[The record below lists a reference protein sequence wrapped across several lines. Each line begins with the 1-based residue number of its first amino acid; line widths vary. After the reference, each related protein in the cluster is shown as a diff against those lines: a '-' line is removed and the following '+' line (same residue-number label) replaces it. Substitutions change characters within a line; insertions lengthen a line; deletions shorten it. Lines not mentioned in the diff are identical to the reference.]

1 MADRSYEWPS
11 DATTGSAAQAG
22 QVWRR
27 CASFAGGW
35 RGLCGGTP
43 RILSIVIG
51 QTNSLGS
58 SSEPSPNDSRRACRS
73 ASPLSSRSRCCAC
86 SRAAAFTCTA
96 AANVIACSSA
106 ATSVPPSAACS
117 RVDARLRNLSL
128 RVAQEDKSVC
138 VRATS
143 SSTSTPVAPCA
154 RRPSALAASFANLAS
169 APPFSSASSGGMAPA
184 PMMAALFASLPA
196 RLLSAP
202 AA

>member
-1 MADRSYEWPS
+1 MR
-11 DATTGSAAQAG
+11 
-22 QVWRR
+22 
-27 CASFAGGW
+27 AGGE
-35 RGLCGGTP
+35 GCGGTP

-51 QTNSLGS
+51 QTNSSGS
-58 SSEPSPNDSRRACRS
+58 SSEPSPNDSRRSCRS

-86 SRAAAFTCTA
+86 SRAAASTWTA
-96 AANVIACSSA
+96 VACLIARSSA

-128 RVAQEDKSVC
+128 RLCQEEQSVW

-154 RRPSALAASFANLAS
+154 RWPSALAASFVNLAS
-169 APPFSSASSGGMAPA
+169 APPFSSATSGGIAPA
-184 PMMAALFASLPA
+184 PMMAALFASLQA
-196 RLLSAP
+196 RLISAP